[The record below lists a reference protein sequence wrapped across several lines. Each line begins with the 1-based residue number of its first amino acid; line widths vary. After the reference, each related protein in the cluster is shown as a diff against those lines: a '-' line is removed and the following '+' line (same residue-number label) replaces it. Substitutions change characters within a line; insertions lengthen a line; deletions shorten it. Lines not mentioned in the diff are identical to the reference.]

1 MKLVPDLMHGLG
13 MRPHYEPGEL
23 DRAFEKIASS
33 HLRRRHGAV
42 EYPLTTDDLT
52 VLIEDHVDELDIYAD
67 LTSLGAGVEGVTAF
81 KPGAKPKVLIS
92 SHLGESE
99 ARENRLRTTL
109 AHEFGHVHLHAYI
122 IDLAIEEGRL
132 DRLRGSKITCKR
144 ETMLSAP
151 QKDWREWQAG
161 YACGAIL
168 MPAGRMTQLASDW
181 RSGWSGPAALAMDA
195 LVGEVAQRFLV
206 SREAA
211 AVRLR
216 VLKLTPEALAQ

>member
-13 MRPHYEPGEL
+13 LRPHYEPAEL
-23 DRAFEKIASS
+23 DRTFEKIASA

-42 EYPLTTDDLT
+42 DYPLTTDDLT
-52 VLIEDHVDELDIYAD
+52 VLIEEHVEELDLYAD
-67 LTSLGAGVEGVTAF
+67 LTNFGTGVEGVTTF
-81 KPGAKPKVLIS
+81 KPGANPKVLIS
-92 SHLGESE
+92 SHLGEAE

-109 AHEFGHVHLHAYI
+109 AHEFGHVHLHSYI

-132 DRLRGSKITCKR
+132 DRVKGSKITCKR
-144 ETMLSAP
+144 ETMLTAP

-168 MPAGRMTQLASDW
+168 MPAARMTQLAADW
-181 RSGWSGPAALAMDA
+181 RGGWSGPAASAMDA
-195 LVGEVAQRFLV
+195 LVGEIAKRFLV
-206 SREAA
+206 SRDAA

-216 VLKLTPEALAQ
+216 VLNLAPALQS